1 MHITFYKPITMMN
14 WEHILIDEDY
24 SLYKRNITL
33 LEEQVV
39 HHFPEFHQTPEILTA
54 IRSVPR
60 HIFVN
65 RSYRYMAYTDNAIP
79 TSGGFTTSAPSV
91 IAEMIYH
98 VGIKRGEK
106 LLEIGSGT
114 GYEAAVLC
122 ELGVQVYTIELD
134 KNLALQANRILTH
147 LGYKVEKGVGDR
159 HRGEASLI
167 RYREMR
173 TLFPSRG
180 TIRLFLGNGQF
191 GLEKYSPY
199 QGIIVAAS
207 VSHLRYVDA
216 LPSQLSDAGGI
227 MVVPVG
233 RRNEQ
238 SLYTIERRRGE
249 FHISR
254 LHGVSFDFIRLYHN
268 SL

>member
-1 MHITFYKPITMMN
+1 MN
-14 WEHILIDEDY
+14 WEYILLEEDF
-24 SLYKRNITL
+24 SLYRRNITL
-33 LEEQVV
+33 LEEQVI

-54 IRSVPR
+54 IRNVPR
-60 HIFVN
+60 HMFVN

-91 IAEMIYH
+91 IAEMIYC

-106 LLEIGSGT
+106 LLEIGTGT
-114 GYEAAVLC
+114 GYEAAVLG
-122 ELGVQVYTIELD
+122 ELGVHVYTIELD
-134 KNLALQANRILTH
+134 KYLALQANRILTL
-147 LGYKVEKGVGDR
+147 LGYKVEKIVSDQ
-159 HRGEASLI
+159 HREEASLT

-173 TLFPSRG
+173 TLFPNRG

-191 GLEKYSPY
+191 GLEECSPY
-199 QGIIVAAS
+199 KGIIVAAS
-207 VSHLRYVDA
+207 VPHLRYVDA

-238 SLYTIERRRGE
+238 SLYTVERRKGR

-254 LHGVSFDFIRLYHN
+254 LRGVSFDFIRLYHN